1 MQNPDVHPDV
11 HHDHHHTL
19 EFSEN
24 TNNQKLIS
32 LFTSSPGTRH
42 FYSFT
47 FDTCL
52 LKTFDIFWLCFEKS
66 NPVEKYRTDRPTV
79 FFVFSFQK
87 NMPCSMLIFFTD
99 NKYMLGVKTAAVSKR
114 SGSFFFFFGL
124 HLGNEVISS
133 GQTHLCVLS
142 LLLKHTR

>member
-1 MQNPDVHPDV
+1 MSCYLNVIFTPCRGDSRNIWNTALLVHILHIYLIPPHYIFILRRYNLVQNPDVHPDV

-79 FFVFSFQK
+79 FF
-87 NMPCSMLIFFTD
+87 C
-99 NKYMLGVKTAAVSKR
+99 
-114 SGSFFFFFGL
+114 FFFS
-124 HLGNEVISS
+124 EKYA
-133 GQTHLCVLS
+133 
-142 LLLKHTR
+142 LLYAYFLYR